1 MDKNPSL
8 QAPLIVSSSSS
19 IEPSSRQNR
28 FSRNEILEE
37 VKKQL
42 WLAGP
47 LVSVNFFTF
56 LLQVISVMFVGHLGE
71 LPLAGASM
79 ATSFVSVTAI
89 SLLKGM
95 ASALETLCG
104 QSYGAK
110 QYHLLGVHLQRAMIV
125 LLLAAIPLSFIS
137 GYAEPILLCLGQD
150 PEISAEAGKYARFV
164 IPSIFGIAVLESNV
178 RFLQSQNNVV
188 PLLVTTGTTTLLHV
202 LVCWAL
208 VFKSGLGSRGAALA
222 NGVSYWI
229 NALSLFVYVMV
240 SPTCKQTWTGWSREA
255 FHGIPGFIRLAIPS
269 AIMLCLEIWSFEV
282 MVLLGGLLPNP
293 KLETSV
299 LSISLNTSAMIY
311 MIPLGLSASASTRVS
326 NELGA
331 GRPRTA
337 ILAVYVALA
346 MAITEWTLVGTVL
359 VSGRNIWGR
368 LYSKEERVV
377 KYVAEM
383 LLVIAAFHLFDA
395 IQSVLS
401 GICRGCGKQK
411 LGAIVNLG
419 AYYII
424 GIPCSVLL
432 AFVYHVGGKGL
443 WIGIMIAV
451 IFQALFLSV
460 VTLKTSWEKEAKK
473 AKDRVYGAIIQEQ
486 CHALP

>member
-1 MDKNPSL
+1 MEKNPSL
-8 QAPLIVSSSSS
+8 QAPLIFSSSPEST
-19 IEPSSRQNR
+19 SRQSR
-28 FSRNEILEE
+28 FSRDEILRE
-37 VKKQL
+37 VKQQL

-47 LVSVNFFTF
+47 LVTVNFLTY

-79 ATSFVSVTAI
+79 ATSFASVTAL

-110 QYHLLGVHLQRAMIV
+110 QYHLLGIHLQRAMIV

-164 IPSIFGIAVLESNV
+164 IPSIFGFAILESHV
-178 RFLQSQNNVV
+178 RFLQSQNNVI
-188 PLLVTTGTTTLLHV
+188 PLMVTTGSTTLLHV

-208 VFKSGLGSRGAALA
+208 VFKSGLGNRGAALA
-222 NGVSYWI
+222 NGISYWI
-229 NALSLFVYVMV
+229 NALSLFVYVRV
-240 SPTCKQTWTGWSREA
+240 SPSCKQTWTGWSREA

-269 AIMLCLEIWSFEV
+269 AIMLSLEIWSFEM

-299 LSISLNTSAMIY
+299 LSISLNTCAMIF
-311 MIPLGLSASASTRVS
+311 MIPMGFSAAVSTRVS

-346 MAITEWTLVGTVL
+346 MVMTEGILVGIVL
-359 VSGRNIWGR
+359 VSGRSIWGH
-368 LYSKEERVV
+368 LYSTEERVV

-383 LLVIAAFHLFDA
+383 LLLIAAFHLFDA
-395 IQSVLS
+395 IQVVLS
-401 GICRGCGKQK
+401 GICRGCGRQK

-419 AYYII
+419 AYYMI
-424 GIPCSVLL
+424 GIPCSVVL
-432 AFVYHVGGKGL
+432 AFVYHMGGKGL
-443 WIGIMIAV
+443 WTGIMVAL
-451 IFQALFLSV
+451 IFQALFLSIM
-460 VTLKTSWEKEAKK
+460 TITTSWEKEAKK
-473 AKDRVYGAIIQEQ
+473 AKDRVYGAIVQEPS
-486 CHALP
+486 HELP